1 MLLTLISCVFW
12 YICSAGEKHN
22 ADRHQKWW
30 RDVSC
35 YRVRS
40 SRSLPWTDAE
50 TVAGFR
56 NWHVS
61 WVHFSSSTP
70 AAFSLVR
77 HKGENENKNE
87 REREKRPQCRRSRFQ
102 QQTNCLALI
111 CRDEVSDV
119 NVDLHESDG
128 VFDISASKR
137 ISDRELQNTP
147 TIFECE
153 LGIKDT
159 EYSRKKRIIYYP
171 GQ

>member
-1 MLLTLISCVFW
+1 MLHTLISCVLW
-12 YICSAGEKHN
+12 YVCSAGEKHN

-102 QQTNCLALI
+102 QQTNCFGFDLQGRGVRRERRLA
-111 CRDEVSDV
+111 RKRW
-119 NVDLHESDG
+119 G
-128 VFDISASKR
+128 VWHLGVQADIGPRAAEHAHHLWMRAWYQGYR
-137 ISDRELQNTP
+137 IQ
-147 TIFECE
+147 
-153 LGIKDT
+153 
-159 EYSRKKRIIYYP
+159 
-171 GQ
+171 